1 MFSCKRKL
9 TKKTVIERCK
19 AIKDLEQGM
28 SNKDAAN
35 KYSVPRNTISTC
47 FKNKEK
53 LLSSLEEGR
62 SNSKEKKLRVGEF
75 KVVDK
80 AV

>member
-35 KYSVPRNTISTC
+35 KYSVPRNAISTW

-53 LLSSLEEGR
+53 LLSSLEKGR

>member
-9 TKKTVIERCK
+9 TKKSVIERCK

-28 SNKDAAN
+28 SNEDAAN
-35 KYSVPRNTISTC
+35 KYSVPRNTISTW

-53 LLSSLEEGR
+53 LLSSLEKGR

-75 KVVDK
+75 KDVDK

>member
-28 SNKDAAN
+28 SKKDAAN
-35 KYSVPRNTISTC
+35 KYSVPRNTISTW

-53 LLSSLEEGR
+53 LLSSLEKGR
-62 SNSKEKKLRVGEF
+62 SNSKKKKLRVGEF
-75 KVVDK
+75 EDVDK